1 MRLLTQVLLGLFAVP
16 ITFTIWL
23 PGTNLRLADFLAA
36 LLLYLVFLVALP
48 LVVYVLLRFAYR
60 MFARP
65 YLRYLRMRRYLNN
78 KELRE
83 AARRGL

>member
-1 MRLLTQVLLGLFAVP
+1 M
-16 ITFTIWL
+16 
-23 PGTNLRLADFLAA
+23 ADFLAA